1 MKILYIDSV
10 GGLAGDMF
18 LAASL
23 DAGFATLEELQDVV
37 SRWLPERVRLESDVV
52 TRNEMRAR
60 TLRVVVESPEAHA
73 PNHGRAH
80 AHHVHEPDAR
90 HGHRCLGDVEA
101 LLDRCPIPPGAIARA
116 KRMFFELA
124 EAEAHV
130 HGIPIE
136 AVHFHEVGATDSL
149 VDFALAGFVIHRLG
163 ARVEASPA
171 ILGRGHVKM
180 DHGLWPVPPPGTA
193 EILKLGGIPSRP
205 VPASFPWENAELL
218 TPTGACLLRRAER
231 FGDLPAGRI
240 DAIGVG
246 AGTTDVPGF
255 PNVVRLLLIESDE
268 KAGRPETRWDTDRVA
283 VLETWID
290 DLPGNLL
297 AEACEEMLRAGALDV
312 ATSSATFKKGRVGYR
327 VEVLTPPERAEVVAG
342 ILLGRTTAIGLRVRE
357 SVRWKLYRE
366 EILTGDGLR
375 AKLSHDAGGDI
386 ARVVPETEAVV
397 DRARGAGVPP
407 MAVWRIEDTKKS
419 R

>member
-1 MKILYIDSV
+1 
-10 GGLAGDMF
+10 MF

-23 DAGFATLEELQDVV
+23 DAGFVALEELQSIV
-37 SRWLPERVRLESDVV
+37 SRWLPERVCLESEVV

-60 TLRVVVESPEAHA
+60 TLRVLVEAEPAH
-73 PNHGRAH
+73 PQHHEHPHEHSH
-80 AHHVHEPDAR
+80 AHSHDYTHEHTHHHRNLADVDAF
-90 HGHRCLGDVEA
+90 
-101 LLDRCPIPPGAIARA
+101 LDQCPIPAGAIARA

-130 HGIPIE
+130 HGIAIE

-149 VDFALAGFVIHRLG
+149 VDFALAGFVLDRLG

-193 EILKLGGIPSRP
+193 EILKRGGIPTRP

-231 FGDLPAGRI
+231 FGDLPAGRVA
-240 DAIGVG
+240 AIGVG
-246 AGTTDVPGF
+246 AGTVDVPGF
-255 PNVVRLLLIESDE
+255 PNVTRLLLIESDE
-268 KAGRPETRWDTDRVA
+268 KVASRWDTDRVA
-283 VLETWID
+283 ILETWID

-327 VEVLTPPERAEVVAG
+327 VEVLAPPERAEAVAG

-366 EILTGDGLR
+366 EVRSQDGLR
-375 AKLSHDAGGDI
+375 AKLSSDATGDI
-386 ARVVPETEAVV
+386 ARVVPETDAVV
-397 DRARGAGVPP
+397 NRARETGVSP
-407 MAVWRIEDTKKS
+407 VTLWRVENTKKNQDP
-419 R
+419 